1 MSNSLFT
8 KNTFYNYRFQ
18 LECFL
23 IPLKFITCRLIAIK
37 QGFPEGMKQRQT
49 NIIIADNKIA
59 KVVVRFRNLQPNLPV
74 YSQHVYI
81 TNPIILI
88 HVLIYRTHTLKTKKK
103 KKNLQVSLSNLF
115 CYNFHPQEAKH
126 FLLFILLTV
135 T

>member
-1 MSNSLFT
+1 M
-8 KNTFYNYRFQ
+8 
-18 LECFL
+18 
-23 IPLKFITCRLIAIK
+23 K
-37 QGFPEGMKQRQT
+37 QGQT

-103 KKNLQVSLSNLF
+103 KKKKNLQVSLSQIYFATTFTHKKLNIFFHLSFWQWPDILF
-115 CYNFHPQEAKH
+115 KESS
-126 FLLFILLTV
+126 FLSS
-135 T
+135 

>member
-1 MSNSLFT
+1 MFF
-8 KNTFYNYRFQ
+8 NTTQ
-18 LECFL
+18 
-23 IPLKFITCRLIAIK
+23 IIAIK

-103 KKNLQVSLSNLF
+103 KKICKSLSL
-115 CYNFHPQEAKH
+115 K
-126 FLLFILLTV
+126 FILLQLSPTRS
-135 T
+135 